1 MSLNQENTEIQK
13 TLLANRQYI
22 ESKKQASVANSKM
35 SIQIKETTKQFFT
48 QGAALQSLKLGFMG
62 MSMILPIIV
71 EDERQMSAMTYAVSV
86 AMVTQL
92 IPAMI
97 AVNAKLVSMG
107 VAAGFASGGLT
118 VLLGAIGAAAAFA
131 GFELFDAAFGEKLRS
146 DVDDIAALNSELDTT
161 ASILKDLQGPSGEGE
176 ILPGLISTTFNELK
190 QNADLTVSTYK
201 DVTDRIAGLKED
213 QQAAELAGDSDLA
226 SMYSD
231 RIKELETVATKI
243 KSIGDAQ
250 KFVNGQHS
258 MNNEELRN
266 QLTIQEKLIDAG
278 RKDMEQDNVYAFDV
292 GFDFDGDGKIDD
304 RLKRFKFGGMGM
316 FDDEET
322 ARNKAYQKYL
332 QEREDITI
340 DFLDEDTQFM
350 IDYYTNLLKVD
361 ENANA
366 ELVDNQRQMYDTLAQ
381 DQEEF
386 ANAREE
392 LFFGERSNFTGA
404 IYKQITQGGVE
415 SVLHRVE
422 FIQTNNFNG
431 MVLEEMVEQVSQGVV
446 DELRSLGVPL

>member
-1 MSLNQENTEIQK
+1 M
-13 TLLANRQYI
+13 
-22 ESKKQASVANSKM
+22 
-35 SIQIKETTKQFFT
+35 
-48 QGAALQSLKLGFMG
+48 
-62 MSMILPIIV
+62 
-71 EDERQMSAMTYAVSV
+71 
-86 AMVTQL
+86 
-92 IPAMI
+92 
-97 AVNAKLVSMG
+97 
-107 VAAGFASGGLT
+107 
-118 VLLGAIGAAAAFA
+118 
-131 GFELFDAAFGEKLRS
+131 
-146 DVDDIAALNSELDTT
+146 
-161 ASILKDLQGPSGEGE
+161 
-176 ILPGLISTTFNELK
+176 
-190 QNADLTVSTYK
+190 TVSTYK